1 LDSDEDRSGEGALMA
16 RKTPKPEMSLEAI
29 AQIEGT
35 TVSAVRMLISRAL
48 KKLRAS
54 GLLITARELAQEL
67 DRNRKG
73 IVE

>member
-1 LDSDEDRSGEGALMA
+1 MA

>member
-1 LDSDEDRSGEGALMA
+1 MA
-16 RKTPKPEMSLEAI
+16 TSLKHEMSIEEI
-29 AQIEGT
+29 AAAEGT
-35 TVSAVRMLISRAL
+35 TVGAVNMLLSRAL

-54 GLLITARELAQEL
+54 GLLMTASELAREL